1 MKEHNMTFEPA
12 FGVAYS
18 GEAEKSIQ
26 RFQVVKVSL
35 NEDAARYESKN
46 MAGTADASELYVP
59 VRIEQ
64 GGIVPLGEGYQGTVN
79 F

>member
-1 MKEHNMTFEPA
+1 MTFEPA

-18 GEAEKSIQ
+18 GEAAQPIQ
-26 RFQVVKVSL
+26 RFQIVKVSL
-35 NEDAARYESKN
+35 NEDAARYESKT
-46 MAGTADASELYVP
+46 MAGTADTSELYVP

-64 GGIVPLGEGYQGTVN
+64 EGIVPLGQGHQGTVN